1 MTATRFDGIAAVLA
15 ADIAEVAAH
24 LFVACFLDDQA
35 QPRYADPGGGSSL
48 HEREAA
54 QALGALGGFER
65 DLGLRG
71 RADVNRHSR
80 VVVREASL
88 LWQFALLAA
97 PRDSAGGTTL
107 LRRGLAVLSS
117 SDPLMAARV
126 SLVAVCPPEPF
137 RRLGEV
143 VAEV

>member
-1 MTATRFDGIAAVLA
+1 MTTTRFDGVAGMLA

-24 LFVACFLDDQA
+24 LFVACFLDDQGQA
-35 QPRYADPGGGSSL
+35 QYVDPGGASAL

-54 QALGALGGFER
+54 QALGRLGGFER

-71 RADVNRHSR
+71 RPDVTRQSR

-97 PRDSAGGTTL
+97 PRDAEGAKTL
-107 LRRGLAVLSS
+107 LRRGVAVLMS
-117 SDPLMAARV
+117 SDPLTAARV
-126 SLVAVCPPEPF
+126 SLIAVCPPEPF
-137 RRLGEV
+137 RRLGE
-143 VAEV
+143 